1 MSQNSVAESSRRV
14 GYARVSTDDQ
24 DPALQIDALRA
35 AGCAEIFEDKL
46 SGVIRKRPGLERA
59 LEAVTPGGTLVV
71 WKLDRLGR
79 SLRDLIGI
87 ITALGEA
94 GCGFR
99 SLSEEINTQTPGGRL
114 IFHVLGALAEFE
126 RSIIAE
132 RTRAGLAAAKRRGVK
147 VGRRRELTDA
157 QVKHAR
163 TLIAAGERVKSV
175 ARTLGV
181 SRATLYRAFARL
193 TP

>member
-1 MSQNSVAESSRRV
+1 MSQNPVSISGKRI

-24 DPALQIDALRA
+24 DPALQVDALRA
-35 AGCAEIFEDKL
+35 AGCTEIFEDKL
-46 SGVIRKRPGLERA
+46 SGMILKRPGLERA
-59 LEAVTPGGTLVV
+59 LGAVKPDGTLVV

-87 ITALGEA
+87 ITTLGEA

-132 RTRAGLAAAKRRGVK
+132 RTRAGLAAARRRGVK
-147 VGRRRELTDA
+147 VGRRLQLTPS
-157 QVKHAR
+157 QVGHAR
-163 TLIAAGERVKSV
+163 TLLDSGEGAASV
-175 ARTLGV
+175 ARSLGV
-181 SRATLYRAFARL
+181 SRATLYRALARARN
-193 TP
+193 